1 MTSRKRSCE
10 RIASATA
17 ATSLVVWGELINQL
31 RHADPALDCRIVF
44 ERELRCPLQPQF
56 AREPA
61 LQDAVRR
68 LQAGQTL
75 PLLFLGAENA
85 DEHACVSEI
94 RRGLDSCDRDEADP
108 RVLEVSDR
116 LRQHLT
122 DSLVHASH
130 AAGHAGI
137 QPRVALHA
145 LALAAIA
152 AWCFLTAFAGGLVG
166 LVLGNIRLP
175 ALLLVSST
183 PAAGAGANIGVS
195 GVAAATAAV
204 TQVRAGRIHWRVF
217 WWMVP
222 PSVVGAVIGGLVSG
236 ALPGTALLIL
246 IGILLLG
253 FGVDLLRPRGPIRRR
268 EQLNIPAAVA
278 SGAVIGFLGGVVGL
292 ILGSLRM
299 PALLRF
305 VGEEPMRAVGTN
317 LLVGVF
323 VGAAG
328 VVGHLPGGIDW
339 TAFAI
344 GAAASVPGALLGARL
359 TGRLDER
366 QLLRAIGI
374 VLLIAGAVTLVQ
386 AAV

>member
-1 MTSRKRSCE
+1 MRNRSCD

-17 ATSLVVWGELINQL
+17 VTSLVVWGELIDQL
-31 RHADPALDCRIVF
+31 RHADPALDGRIVF
-44 ERELRCPLQPQF
+44 ERELRCPLQPQL
-56 AREPA
+56 AGETA
-61 LQDAVRR
+61 LEDAMRR
-68 LQAGQTL
+68 LQRGQTL
-75 PLLFLGAENA
+75 LLLLLGAEDA
-85 DEHACVSEI
+85 DVDPRVPEV
-94 RRGLDSCDRDEADP
+94 RRGLDTSDRHEADP
-108 RVLEVSDR
+108 GVFELAHR
-116 LRQHLT
+116 LGQHLA
-122 DSLVHASH
+122 D
-130 AAGHAGI
+130 GHVDTAHPVAHGWYST
-137 QPRVALHA
+137 RVALHA
-145 LALAAIA
+145 LALAAVA
-152 AWCFLTAFAGGLVG
+152 AWCFVTALAGGLVG

-175 ALLLVSST
+175 ALLLISSS

-217 WWMVP
+217 WWMAP
-222 PSVVGAVIGGLVSG
+222 PSVVGAVLGGLVSG
-236 ALPGTALLIL
+236 ALPGTALLVV
-246 IGILLLG
+246 IGLLLIA

-268 EQLNIPAAVA
+268 EQLNIPAAVV

-305 VGEEPMRAVGTN
+305 VGEEPVRAIGTN

-328 VVGHLPGGIDW
+328 VVGHVPGGIDW
-339 TAFAI
+339 AAFAV

-366 QLLRAIGI
+366 QLLRAVGI
-374 VLLIAGAVTLVQ
+374 VLVLAGTITLVQ

>member
-1 MTSRKRSCE
+1 M
-10 RIASATA
+10 AS
-17 ATSLVVWGELINQL
+17 
-31 RHADPALDCRIVF
+31 
-44 ERELRCPLQPQF
+44 
-56 AREPA
+56 
-61 LQDAVRR
+61 
-68 LQAGQTL
+68 
-75 PLLFLGAENA
+75 
-85 DEHACVSEI
+85 
-94 RRGLDSCDRDEADP
+94 
-108 RVLEVSDR
+108 
-116 LRQHLT
+116 
-122 DSLVHASH
+122 
-130 AAGHAGI
+130 
-137 QPRVALHA
+137 HA
-145 LALAAIA
+145 LALAAVA
-152 AWCFLTAFAGGLVG
+152 AWCFLTALAGGLVG

-175 ALLLVSST
+175 ALLLISSS

-195 GVAAATAAV
+195 DVAAATAAV

-217 WWMVP
+217 WWMAP
-222 PSVVGAVIGGLVSG
+222 PSIVGAILGGLVSG
-236 ALPGTALLIL
+236 ALPGTALLIA
-246 IGILLLG
+246 IGILLIA
-253 FGVDLLRPRGPIRRR
+253 FGVDLLRPRKPIQRGER
-268 EQLNIPAAVA
+268 LNIRAAVA

-339 TAFAI
+339 AAFAV

-359 TGRLDER
+359 TGRLNER
-366 QLLRAIGI
+366 QLLRAVGI